1 VGALPHR
8 GTSPVTQLAHLRET
22 ERWIANI
29 RIGGV
34 FFAVLQVLLSTGYPT
49 GYKRDAWIVTGFFAL
64 GAAILFV
71 LGRRELPRRRQLTL
85 AVAALGFDTAILS
98 AYLLVYNFESGSPIR
113 QVLYLAVTEAA
124 VRFGIIAPLLLTA
137 LTVPVL
143 IEFEH
148 LRADHA
154 DERFRGDFVS
164 FQAGSQ
170 VIVGLIVG
178 WLVLR
183 LRRETELSQARATE
197 AEELRDA
204 LGRRVDVLEA
214 ANRCARALA
223 SSLILE
229 EAFGAF
235 IREVRGVVPFD
246 RIAVVLREGDRLEV
260 LATAGAGIDDV
271 FPPGSSRPVAGSI
284 FESIASGRT
293 VYRRDM
299 ADKRHPE
306 EAALLG
312 LGLRSRLIAPLLGG
326 SGSVGLI
333 SFVRRE
339 PDAFNSE
346 EVELVSLI
354 GRLAATAVQNI
365 RAYDAEHRTVEELRR
380 LSALR
385 ADFVSLVSHELRS
398 PMAAVIGAAQTL
410 EQRWRELSPEQRA
423 QFLAL
428 IADETSRL
436 ADLIAD
442 VLDTSRIE
450 GGTFT
455 YRFDDVDV
463 GELAEEAVA
472 SASVGQDEV
481 AVRAVVRRP
490 LPVVRG
496 DRVRLRQVLAN
507 LIENAVKWSSGGECV
522 DVDVS
527 AANGHVVVGVRDQG
541 PGIPREEHGL
551 IFEKFGRAKGG
562 TGRSGTGLGLFIA
575 RSIAEAHGGTVEVR
589 SVPGEGSTFT
599 LVLPASRSEYA
610 SG

>member
-1 VGALPHR
+1 M
-8 GTSPVTQLAHLRET
+8 TEQAHLRDT
-22 ERWIANI
+22 ERWIASV
-29 RIGGV
+29 RLGAV
-34 FFAVLQVLLSTGYPT
+34 AFAVVQVVLSTGYPP
-49 GYKRDAWIVTGFFAL
+49 GYLRDAWIITVLFAI
-64 GAAILFV
+64 GAAVIFV
-71 LGRRELPRRRQLTL
+71 LSRREMSRPWQLVVAVSAL
-85 AVAALGFDTAILS
+85 AFDTAVFS
-98 AYLLVYNFESGSPIR
+98 AYLLVYNFDSGSPIR
-113 QVLYLAVTEAA
+113 QVLYLAVIEAA
-124 VRFGIIAPLLLTA
+124 VRFGIIGPIVLTA

-143 IEFEH
+143 IEFER
-148 LRADHA
+148 LRADNAGEAFHA
-154 DERFRGDFVS
+154 DYVV
-164 FQAGSQ
+164 FQVGGQ
-170 VIVGLIVG
+170 IVVGLIVG

-183 LRRETELSQARATE
+183 LERERTVSEGRATE

-214 ANRCARALA
+214 ANRCARALG
-223 SSLILE
+223 SSLVLE

-235 IREVRGVVPFD
+235 IREVRGLVAFD
-246 RIAVVLREGDRLEV
+246 RIAVVLVEGDRLEV
-260 LATAGAGIDDV
+260 LATAGEGARKV
-271 FPPGSSRPVAGSI
+271 FPPGSSRPIDGSI
-284 FESIASGRT
+284 FETVSEGRT

-299 ADKRHPE
+299 LDRLHPE

-312 LGLRSRLIAPLLGG
+312 LGLRSRLTAPLLVG
-326 SGSVGLI
+326 STAVGLI

-339 PDAFNSE
+339 AAAFSAE

-365 RAYDAEHRTVEELRR
+365 RAYDAERRTVEELRR

-410 EQRWRELSPEQRA
+410 QQRWRELSPEQRA
-423 QFLAL
+423 SFLGL

-450 GGTFT
+450 AGTFT
-455 YRFDDVDV
+455 YRFDDLDV

-472 SASVGQDEV
+472 SAALGQDEV
-481 AVRAVVRRP
+481 DIRAVVHRP
-490 LPVVRG
+490 LPDVRG

-507 LIENAVKWSSGGECV
+507 LIENAVKWTQGGEHV
-522 DVDVS
+522 DVEVS
-527 AANGHVVVGVRDQG
+527 TTNGRVVVGVRDRG
-541 PGIPREEHGL
+541 PGIPREEHGV

-562 TGRSGTGLGLFIA
+562 AGRAGTGLGLFIA

-589 SVPGEGSTFT
+589 SVPGQGATFT
-599 LVLPASRSEYA
+599 LTLPGLGRNLHP
-610 SG
+610 

>member
-1 VGALPHR
+1 L
-8 GTSPVTQLAHLRET
+8 TQLAHIRET

-29 RIGGV
+29 RVGGV
-34 FFAVLQVLLSTGYPT
+34 VFAVLQVLLSTGYPA
-49 GYKRDAWIVTGFFAL
+49 GYERDAWIVTVLFAV
-64 GAAILFV
+64 GAAIAFV
-71 LGRRELPRRRQLTL
+71 LARRELPRRRQLTL
-85 AVAALGFDTAILS
+85 AVVALGFDAAVLS

-124 VRFGIIAPLLLTA
+124 VRFGIVAPILLTA

-143 IEFEH
+143 VEFEH
-148 LRADHA
+148 LRAKHSG
-154 DERFRGDFVS
+154 ETFRTDYVS

-214 ANRCARALA
+214 ANRCARALG
-223 SSLILE
+223 SSLVVE

-246 RIAVVLREGDRLEV
+246 RIAVVLREGDQLEV
-260 LATAGAGIDDV
+260 LATAGLGAGEV
-271 FPPGSSRPVAGSI
+271 FPPGTSRPVAGSI
-284 FESIASGRT
+284 FVSIEPGRT
-293 VYRRDM
+293 VYRPDM
-299 ADKRHPE
+299 SDQLHPE
-306 EAALLG
+306 EAELVG
-312 LGLRSRLIAPLLGG
+312 LGLRSRLTAPLLVG

-333 SFVRRE
+333 SFGRRE

-410 EQRWRELSPEQRA
+410 EQRWRGLSHEQRA
-423 QFLAL
+423 SFLAL
-428 IADETSRL
+428 IAGETSRL
-436 ADLIAD
+436 ADLIED

-455 YRFDDVDV
+455 YRFDDVDI

-481 AVRAVVRRP
+481 SVRAVVRRP
-490 LPVVRG
+490 LPTVRG
-496 DRVRLRQVLAN
+496 DRMRLRQVLAN
-507 LIENAVKWSSGGECV
+507 LIDNAVKWSSSGESV
-522 DVDVS
+522 EVDVS
-527 AANGHVVVGVRDQG
+527 ATNGRVVIGVRDRG
-541 PGIPREEHGL
+541 PGIPRDEHGM
-551 IFEKFGRAKGG
+551 IFEKFGRATGG
-562 TGRSGTGLGLFIA
+562 AGRSGTGLGLFIA
-575 RSIAEAHGGTVEVR
+575 RSIAEAHGGTVKVR
-589 SVPGEGSTFT
+589 SMPGEGSTFT
-599 LVLPASRSEYA
+599 LVLPAQVSRL
-610 SG
+610 

>member
-1 VGALPHR
+1 MMTDLI
-8 GTSPVTQLAHLRET
+8 HLRQT
-22 ERWIANI
+22 ERWIASV
-29 RIGGV
+29 RLGGV
-34 FFAVLQVLLSTGYPT
+34 LFAVLQVALSSGYPP
-49 GYKRDAWIVTGFFAL
+49 GYERDAWIVTVLFAI
-64 GAAILFV
+64 GSVIVFV
-71 LGRRELPRRRQLTL
+71 LSRRDMPRPRQLGL
-85 AVAALGFDTAILS
+85 ALSALVFDTSILA

-124 VRFGIIAPLLLTA
+124 VRFGIVGTLLLTVA
-137 LTVPVL
+137 TVPVL
-143 IEFEH
+143 IEFER
-148 LRADHA
+148 LRAD
-154 DERFRGDFVS
+154 RFNESFRTDFVT

-183 LRRETELSQARATE
+183 LGRESVVSEARATE
-197 AEELRDA
+197 AEHLRDA

-223 SSLILE
+223 SSLVLE
-229 EAFGAF
+229 EAFTAF
-235 IREVRGVVPFD
+235 IREVRGLVPFD
-246 RIAVVLREGDRLEV
+246 RIAVVLVEGERLEV
-260 LATAGAGIDDV
+260 LAAAGAGANEV
-271 FPPGSSRPVAGSI
+271 FPAGSSRPSAGSI
-284 FESIASGRT
+284 FESIAAGRT

-299 ADKRHPE
+299 EDKLHPE
-306 EAALLG
+306 ESELLM
-312 LGLRSRLIAPLLGG
+312 LGLRSRLTAPLLVG
-326 SGSVGLI
+326 STAIGLI

-339 PDAFNSE
+339 PDAFTFE

-354 GRLAATAVQNI
+354 GRVAATAVQNI

-398 PMAAVIGAAQTL
+398 PMASVIGAAQTL
-410 EQRWRELSPEQRA
+410 EQRWRELSPDQRSS
-423 QFLAL
+423 FLAL
-428 IADETSRL
+428 IAGETSRL
-436 ADLIAD
+436 AELIAD

-450 GGTFT
+450 AGTFT
-455 YRFDDVDV
+455 YRFEDVDI

-481 AVRAVVRRP
+481 PIRAVVQRP

-507 LIENAVKWSSGGECV
+507 LIENAVKWSNAGEDV

-527 AANGHVVVGVRDQG
+527 ATNGRVVIDVRDRG
-541 PGIPREEHGL
+541 PGIPRDEHGV

-562 TGRSGTGLGLFIA
+562 AGRSGTGLGLFIA
-575 RSIAEAHGGTVEVR
+575 RSIAEAHGGSVDVR
-589 SVPGEGSTFT
+589 SVPGEGSIFS
-599 LVLPASRSEYA
+599 LVLPVGRSPA
-610 SG
+610 DFGR

>member
-1 VGALPHR
+1 M
-8 GTSPVTQLAHLRET
+8 TEQAHLRDT
-22 ERWIANI
+22 ERWIASI
-29 RIGGV
+29 RLGAV
-34 FFAVLQVLLSTGYPT
+34 AFAVVQVVLSSGYPP
-49 GYKRDAWIVTGFFAL
+49 GYLRDAWVITVLFAI
-64 GAAILFV
+64 GAAVIFV
-71 LGRRELPRRRQLTL
+71 LSRREMSRPWQLVL
-85 AVAALGFDTAILS
+85 AVSALAFDTAVFS
-98 AYLLVYNFESGSPIR
+98 AYLLVYNFDSGSPIR
-113 QVLYLAVTEAA
+113 QVLYLAVIEAA
-124 VRFGIIAPLLLTA
+124 VRFGIIGPIVLTV

-148 LRADHA
+148 LRADSAGEAFHA
-154 DERFRGDFVS
+154 DYVV
-164 FQAGSQ
+164 FQVGGQ
-170 VIVGLIVG
+170 IVVGLIVG

-183 LRRETELSQARATE
+183 LERERTVSEGRATE

-214 ANRCARALA
+214 ANRCARALG

-235 IREVRGVVPFD
+235 IREVRGLVAFD
-246 RIAVVLREGDRLEV
+246 RIAVVLVEGDRLEV
-260 LATAGAGIDDV
+260 LATAGEGARKV
-271 FPPGSSRPVAGSI
+271 FPPGTSRPIDGSI
-284 FESIASGRT
+284 FETVSAGRT

-299 ADKRHPE
+299 LDKLHPE
-306 EAALLG
+306 ETALLG
-312 LGLRSRLIAPLLGG
+312 LGLRSRLTAPLLVG
-326 SGSVGLI
+326 STAVGLI

-339 PDAFNSE
+339 PDAFSAE

-365 RAYDAEHRTVEELRR
+365 RSYDAERRTVEELRR

-410 EQRWRELSPEQRA
+410 QQRWRELSPEQRA
-423 QFLAL
+423 SFLEL

-450 GGTFT
+450 AGTFT
-455 YRFDDVDV
+455 YRFDDLDV

-472 SASVGQDEV
+472 SAALGQDEV
-481 AVRAVVRRP
+481 EIRAVVHRP
-490 LPVVRG
+490 LPDVRG
-496 DRVRLRQVLAN
+496 DRVRLRQVFAN
-507 LIENAVKWSSGGECV
+507 LIENAVKWSEGGEHV
-522 DVDVS
+522 DVEVS
-527 AANGHVVVGVRDQG
+527 TTNGRVVIGVRDRG
-541 PGIPREEHGL
+541 PGIPREEHGV

-562 TGRSGTGLGLFIA
+562 AGRAGTGLGLFIA

-589 SVPGEGSTFT
+589 SVPGQGATFT
-599 LVLPASRSEYA
+599 LTLPGLGRNPHPVDP
-610 SG
+610 

>member
-1 VGALPHR
+1 MTDV
-8 GTSPVTQLAHLRET
+8 AHLRDT
-22 ERWIANI
+22 ERWIASV
-29 RIGGV
+29 RLGGV
-34 FFAVLQVLLSTGYPT
+34 VFAVVQVALTTGYPP
-49 GYKRDAWIVTGFFAL
+49 GYLRDAWIITALFAAGAVVLFAL
-64 GAAILFV
+64 SRLD
-71 LGRRELPRRRQLTL
+71 LPRRRQLVL
-85 AVAALGFDTAILS
+85 AVSALVFDTAALS
-98 AYLLVYNFESGSPIR
+98 AYLLVYNFEGGSPIR

-124 VRFGIIAPLLLTA
+124 VRFGIVGPLLLTVVT
-137 LTVPVL
+137 LPVL

-148 LRADHA
+148 LRARSTG
-154 DERFRGDFVS
+154 ERFHTDYVT
-164 FQAGSQ
+164 FQAGGQ
-170 VIVGLIVG
+170 IVVGLIVG

-183 LRRETELSQARATE
+183 LERERSVSEARAIE
-197 AEELRDA
+197 AEQLRDA

-223 SSLILE
+223 SSLVLE
-229 EAFGAF
+229 EAFSAF
-235 IREVRGVVPFD
+235 IREVRGLVPFD
-246 RIAVVLREGDRLEV
+246 RIAVVLVVGDRLEV
-260 LATAGAGIDDV
+260 LATAGEGAKKV
-271 FPPGSSRPVAGSI
+271 FPPGTSRPLGGSI
-284 FESIASGRT
+284 FETVAGGRA

-299 ADKRHPE
+299 VDELHPE
-306 EAALLG
+306 EGELLG
-312 LGLRSRLIAPLLGG
+312 LGLRSRLTAPLLVG
-326 SGSVGLI
+326 STPVGLI
-333 SFVRRE
+333 SFVRRR
-339 PDAFNSE
+339 PDAFSAE

-410 EQRWRELSPEQRA
+410 QQRWRELSPEQRA
-423 QFLAL
+423 SFLAL

-436 ADLIAD
+436 AELIGD

-450 GGTFT
+450 AGTFT

-481 AVRAVVRRP
+481 QIRAVVRGP
-490 LPVVRG
+490 LPAVRG
-496 DRVRLRQVLAN
+496 DRVRLRQVLSN
-507 LIENAVKWSSGGECV
+507 LIENAVKWSKGGEHV

-527 AANGHVVVGVRDQG
+527 ATNGRVVIGVRDRG
-541 PGIPREEHGL
+541 PGIPREEHGM

-562 TGRSGTGLGLFIA
+562 AGRSGTGLGLFIA

-589 SVPGEGSTFT
+589 SVPGQGATFT
-599 LVLPASRSEYA
+599 LTLPGLARNAHPIDS
-610 SG
+610 